1 MPSGNLILIPMR
13 AMPAL
18 LGLFKVDVLERL
30 GDTTAPILCLDIL
43 EISRDSWEHSFYDS
57 RYS

>member
-1 MPSGNLILIPMR
+1 MPSGNLILMP
-13 AMPAL
+13 MPAL